1 MSSKEDS
8 TEEDEK
14 ETVEVEET
22 PLEDSRLTKAA
33 SIKAARP
40 KAWRALQPIFPFFV
54 WEHLEAISTGC
65 RTAAL
70 PQPGQVLDVI
80 CLLCE
85 LLMPSSFAKFS
96 NVSARRNSQGK
107 LLRLAQPNFSNQTYP
122 LNR

>member
-96 NVSARRNSQGK
+96 TMFQQGETAK
-107 LLRLAQPNFSNQTYP
+107 ANCSGLLNPILAIKHI
-122 LNR
+122 L